1 MSRIK
6 IENLQK
12 YLKDNIKL
20 FALIK
25 YSENNNRY
33 RQRIAGS
40 ILGKNMVVKIYKSNY
55 VTESNFDLRLNCNC
69 ENMEQLPV
77 Y

>member
-12 YLKDNIKL
+12 YLKDNIK
-20 FALIK
+20 IIYIEK
-25 YSENNNRY
+25 NSENNNGY
-33 RQRIAGS
+33 RQCIAGS

-55 VTESNFDLRLNCNC
+55 VTVHAVLSDVF
-69 ENMEQLPV
+69 
-77 Y
+77 

>member
-12 YLKDNIKL
+12 YLKDNIK
-20 FALIK
+20 IIYIDK
-25 YSENNNRY
+25 YSENNNGY
-33 RQRIAGS
+33 RQCIAGS

-55 VTESNFDLRLNCNC
+55 VTVHAVLSDVF
-69 ENMEQLPV
+69 
-77 Y
+77 

>member
-1 MSRIK
+1 M
-6 IENLQK
+6 
-12 YLKDNIKL
+12 
-20 FALIK
+20 IK
-25 YSENNNRY
+25 YSENNNGY
-33 RQRIAGS
+33 RQCIAGS
-40 ILGKNMVVKIYKSNY
+40 ILGKNMIVKIYKSNY